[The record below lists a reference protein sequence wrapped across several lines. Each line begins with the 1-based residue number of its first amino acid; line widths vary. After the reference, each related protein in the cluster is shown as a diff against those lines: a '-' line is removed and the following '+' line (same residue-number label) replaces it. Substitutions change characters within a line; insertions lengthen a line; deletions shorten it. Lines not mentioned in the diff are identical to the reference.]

1 MADFTPINTQ
11 EEFDAAIAD
20 RIKREREKY
29 SDYNDLKQ
37 AAADH
42 QKTVND
48 LNAQIA
54 TLKTQNSAYET
65 ASVKTRI
72 AHEMGL
78 PYEFASRLKGDTEED
93 IRKDAETMK
102 GFVGSGSYV
111 PPLRSDGKGGD
122 ESDVRASLRGMLSAI
137 KE

>member
-42 QKTVND
+42 QKTVDD

-102 GFVGSGSYV
+102 GFVGSGNYV
-111 PPLRSDGKGGD
+111 PPLRSDEKAGD
-122 ESDVRASLRGMLSAI
+122 ESDVRASLRGMLSGM
-137 KE
+137 K